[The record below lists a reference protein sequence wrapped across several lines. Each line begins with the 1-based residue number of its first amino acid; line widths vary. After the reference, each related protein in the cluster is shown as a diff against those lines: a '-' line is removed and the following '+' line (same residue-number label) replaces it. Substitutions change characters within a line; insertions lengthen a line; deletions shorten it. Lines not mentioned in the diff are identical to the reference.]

1 MALHYT
7 KKKDE
12 SDAKTVP
19 SADFSDLM
27 RESRR
32 LPDVRRKEDKI
43 ESNE

>member
-12 SDAKTVP
+12 ADEKTVP
-19 SADFSDLM
+19 SADFIDLM
-27 RESRR
+27 LESRR
-32 LPDVRRKEDKI
+32 IPDARRKENKI